1 MKWVRPFAPFG
12 FAVILGFLTTTT
24 NVHAVDLVPSH
35 KQARFIAPA
44 IEGRPVKLQT
54 FCVGHDKNLWM
65 CCSGVDANSGS
76 ILVYTAEGE
85 LKKTI
90 PLSFLPQALN
100 IAPNGTIFVA
110 GMGKVAKLNSDG
122 EVEETRELPGL
133 GNKEELLKK
142 LKKQAEENQKLMAE
156 TYKTQLENI
165 RKQIEKL
172 EKAPEDESDKAR
184 ERRERRIR
192 ILTQSLEQAEANQQM
207 MEQSIQV
214 DDYMVSRM
222 GTCTGLA
229 ATSQDIFISCAKAEG
244 YGYDVWR
251 LNHELSEPEVV
262 IKDLGGC
269 CGQLDIQSDGVHLI
283 VAENTKFEVGYY
295 DRDGKRLHGWG
306 KRVRNDEGF
315 GSCCNPMNVRCCE
328 NGDVLTA
335 ESSIGHIKRFNPKG
349 ELVAFIGTAKVAGG
363 CKHVAIGFDSE
374 KDYHYMM
381 NEDRSH
387 VAVLVP
393 KDKAPLET
401 DDEKMAR
408 EAMESKGKFL
418 FGTWELKETV
428 KTETQPGFESMGDYI
443 TSGFG
448 HMEFAPD
455 GKLMK
460 GPKGM
465 KVGNNATAA
474 QTVRPSLLGTL
485 LSTITGTS
493 VEGTTISADMAA
505 AMESEW
511 RAMHVVD
518 NKLSVITVDS
528 EVESFGM
535 TIEFL
540 ENDEAKFA
548 FFYSDP
554 SQAGTYGTFIYK
566 RVSLEACGKD
576 CSDCAQKAGS
586 AEVTETPKP

>member
-1 MKWVRPFAPFG
+1 
-12 FAVILGFLTTTT
+12 LG
-24 NVHAVDLVPSH
+24 P
-35 KQARFIAPA
+35 
-44 IEGRPVKLQT
+44 
-54 FCVGHDKNLWM
+54 
-65 CCSGVDANSGS
+65 
-76 ILVYTAEGE
+76 
-85 LKKTI
+85 
-90 PLSFLPQALN
+90 
-100 IAPNGTIFVA
+100 
-110 GMGKVAKLNSDG
+110 DG
-122 EVEETRELPGL
+122 EVEETRDLPSA
-133 GNKEELLKK
+133 GNKEEMLEK
-142 LKKQAEENQKLMAE
+142 LKKQAEENRKQITE

-165 RKQIEKL
+165 RKQLEKL
-172 EKAPEDESDKAR
+172 EKAPEDETEKAK

-192 ILTQSLEQAEANQQM
+192 ILTQSLEQAEANQQV
-207 MEQSIQV
+207 MEQSVVV
-214 DDYMVSRM
+214 DDYMLSRL

-229 ATSQDIFISCAKAEG
+229 ATSEDVFISCTKTEG

-251 LNHELSEPEVV
+251 LNHELAEPKVV
-262 IKDLGGC
+262 VKDLGGC
-269 CGQLDIQSDGVHLI
+269 CGQLDIQTDGVHLI

-315 GSCCNPMNVRCCE
+315 GSCCNPMNVRCCD

-363 CKHVAIGFDSE
+363 CKHVAIGFDAE
-374 KDYHYMM
+374 KNFHYMM

-393 KDKAPLET
+393 KELAPLET

-418 FGTWELKETV
+418 FGTWELKEAV

-448 HMEFAPD
+448 HLEFAPD
-455 GKLMK
+455 GKLIK

-465 KVGNNATAA
+465 SVGTSGAA
-474 QTVRPSLLGTL
+474 DAAAKPSLLGAL
-485 LSTITGTS
+485 FSTITGAS
-493 VEGTTISADMAA
+493 VGGATIAPGVAVL
-505 AMESEW
+505 ESEW
-511 RAMHVVD
+511 RAMHVAND
-518 NKLSVITVDS
+518 KLSVITVDS

-554 SQAGTYGTFIYK
+554 SQAGTYGTFIFK

-576 CSDCAQKAGS
+576 CSDCAQKTTT
-586 AEVTETPKP
+586 AEKPTAEDKPNTEEKTSPENP

>member
-1 MKWVRPFAPFG
+1 MKWVRPFVPYG
-12 FAVILGFLTTTT
+12 FAVILGFLTSTT

-35 KQARFIAPA
+35 KQSRFIAPA
-44 IEGRPVKLQT
+44 IDGRPVKLQT
-54 FCVGHDKNLWM
+54 FCVGSDKNLWM
-65 CCSGVDANSGS
+65 CCSGVEANGGS
-76 ILVYTAEGE
+76 ILVYSAEGE
-85 LKKTI
+85 LKKNI
-90 PLSFLPQALN
+90 PLTFLPQALN
-100 IAPNGTIFVA
+100 IAPNGSIFVA
-110 GMGKVAKLNSDG
+110 GMGKVARLSPDG
-122 EVEETRELPGL
+122 EVEETRDLPGL

-142 LKKQAEENQKLMAE
+142 LKKQAEENQKQLAE
-156 TYKTQLENI
+156 TYKTQLENL
-165 RKQIEKL
+165 RKQLEKL
-172 EKAPEDESDKAR
+172 EKAPEDETEKAK

-192 ILTQSLEQAEANQQM
+192 ILTQSLEQAEANQQV

-214 DDYMVSRM
+214 DDYMLSRM

-229 ATSQDIFISCAKAEG
+229 ATSEDIYISCTKSEG

-251 LNHELSEPEVV
+251 LNHELDDPKVV
-262 IKDLGGC
+262 IQDLGGC

-315 GSCCNPMNVRCCE
+315 GSCCNPMNVRCCD

-374 KDYHYMM
+374 KNYHYMM

-393 KDKAPLET
+393 KELAPAET
-401 DDEKMAR
+401 EDEKMAR
-408 EAMESKGKFL
+408 EAMESKGKYL

-448 HMEFAPD
+448 HLEFAPD
-455 GKLMK
+455 GKLIK
-460 GPKGM
+460 GPKGL
-465 KVGNNATAA
+465 KSGANAT
-474 QTVRPSLLGTL
+474 TSTSVEPSLLGAL
-485 LSTITGTS
+485 FSTITGAT
-493 VEGTTISADMAA
+493 VDGGTIAPAA
-505 AMESEW
+505 AIMESEW
-511 RAMHVVD
+511 RAMHVKD
-518 NKLSVITVDS
+518 DKLSVVTVDS
-528 EVESFGM
+528 EVEAFGM
-535 TIEFL
+535 TVEFL
-540 ENDEAKFA
+540 DNDEAKFA

-554 SQAGTYGTFIYK
+554 SQAGTYGTFIFK

-576 CSDCAQKAGS
+576 CSDCAQKAG
-586 AEVTETPKP
+586 ATEKASTENP